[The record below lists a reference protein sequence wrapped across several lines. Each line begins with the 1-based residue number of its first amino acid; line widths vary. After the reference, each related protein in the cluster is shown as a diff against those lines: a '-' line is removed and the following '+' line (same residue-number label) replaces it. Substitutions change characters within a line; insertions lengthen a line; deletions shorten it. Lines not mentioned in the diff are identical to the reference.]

1 VGRSSSEA
9 VRIQTRDG
17 HVAASASDGG
27 DAIFYAFG
35 GSTAFAVLL
44 VGAAVVLPTQP
55 ASALPSFARQT
66 GQPCASCHSGFPQLT
81 PFGRRFKL
89 NGYTLGGTRCGEKL
103 VPSPMTVGAANA
115 AIAAAAAAA
124 DGKATTGSSDPPQI
138 QIPISGMVV
147 PSLTLLHK
155 PLDPAD
161 VPKGFRSNGNAFVQE
176 TSVFYGG
183 QIYCNLGAFVQ
194 GTYERP
200 GSSYFLDNT
209 DIRYANDTKVGGTDV
224 VYGLTANNNP
234 TVQDPWN
241 TTPAWS
247 FPFIG
252 ASDAL
257 APTPAA
263 GTMIEGTFG
272 GRVAGTGA
280 YIFAND
286 MFYLEATAYGTLD
299 TQTLQALGLD
309 PTDPAS
315 RFDGL
320 APYWRAAVEKNWGNY
335 SLMAGTFG
343 MFANVAPLGNQS
355 APTDQITDVG
365 ADTQFQYIGD
375 VHALTARLTY
385 IWEHEKLTGS
395 QPLGLSSKSSDNLQS
410 FKLSASYVYDSIF
423 SLSAGYFNLN
433 GSTDPLLYSES
444 LSPSAPGSPNS
455 SGWNFDVALLPFSK
469 GGPPLWP
476 WLNMRLGVS
485 FTLYDEFNGASTNY
499 DGAGRNANDNNTT
512 FFYAWTA
519 F

>member
-1 VGRSSSEA
+1 VGRYNSKA
-9 VRIQTRDG
+9 ARIRTRDG
-17 HVAASASDGG
+17 QVATRASDGS
-27 DAIFYAFG
+27 DAAVFYAFG
-35 GSTAFAVLL
+35 GSTAFALLL

-66 GQPCASCHSGFPQLT
+66 GQPCASCHNAFPQLT

-103 VPSPMTVGAANA
+103 VPSPMTVGTDNPAASRDNA
-115 AIAAAAAAA
+115 AAELL
-124 DGKATTGSSDPPQI
+124 K
-138 QIPISGMVV
+138 QIPISVMVV
-147 PSLTLLHK
+147 PSFTHLNK
-155 PLDPAD
+155 GLDPAD
-161 VPKGFRSNGNAFVQE
+161 TPKGFDTNDNTFVQE
-176 TSVFYGG
+176 TSLFYGG
-183 QIYCNLGAFVQ
+183 QVYCNLGAFVQ

-209 DIRYANDTKVGGTDV
+209 DIRYANTTKVGGTDV

-263 GTMIEGTFG
+263 GTMIEGTFE

-286 MFYLEATAYGTLD
+286 SFYLEATAYGTFD

-320 APYWRAAVEKNWGNY
+320 APYWRAAYEKDWGNY
-335 SLMAGTFG
+335 SLMVGTFG
-343 MFANVAPLGNQS
+343 MVANVAPLGNQS
-355 APTDQITDVG
+355 APTDHITDVG

-375 VHALTARLTY
+375 VHGLTARLTY

-410 FKLSASYVYDSIF
+410 FKASASYVYDTRYSF
-423 SLSAGYFNLN
+423 SVGYFNLK
-433 GSTDPLLYSES
+433 GSADALLHADS

-455 SGWNFDVALLPFSK
+455 NGWVFDVAWIPFSK
-469 GGPPLWP
+469 GGPAFWP
-476 WLNMRLGVS
+476 WLNARIGLS
-485 FTLYDEFNGASTNY
+485 YTLYNQFDGASTNY
-499 DGAGRNANDNNTT
+499 NGAFRDASDNNTVFAYT
-512 FFYAWTA
+512 WIA